1 MGIVLLK
8 PLSDFFTISDKTGWR
23 LQEHSYTATTYNNL
37 GGAYASK
44 GEFDRAIE
52 FFQKAL
58 NILEKKHQG
67 RHPLTEEVA
76 DSLLILYRLKG
87 ESDKAS
93 ELARWFVKVKSECR
107 KSS

>member
-23 LQEHSYTATTYNNL
+23 LQEHSYTATTYNNF

-44 GEFDRAIE
+44 GEYDRAIE

-58 NILEKKHQG
+58 HILERMYRG
-67 RHPLTEEVA
+67 CHPLTEMVVKN
-76 DSLLILYRLKG
+76 LIAVYLRKD
-87 ESDKAS
+87 ESDKAF